1 MRRYRRQKL
10 SVKII
15 KDLLDNVIFN
25 AKGVSSPRMIHFVF
39 DRYVE
44 SKIKDSERLKRK
56 LHGTYELSD
65 IYPCAALPSMMD
77 SFYGSD
83 SNKRKLIYC
92 A

>member
-1 MRRYRRQKL
+1 
-10 SVKII
+10 
-15 KDLLDNVIFN
+15 
-25 AKGVSSPRMIHFVF
+25 MIHFVF

-44 SKIKDSERLKRK
+44 LKIKERLKRK

-65 IYPCAALPSMMD
+65 TYPCAALPSMMD
-77 SFYGSD
+77 SFWGSD